1 MTPQY
6 SKTPLYSDHPQVQ
19 NKFGI
24 EDDNETEK
32 FPGFHTV
39 RVLTKRCLRTDISIV
54 IIPTLLGRLYCYLV
68 LVFGVIIG
76 QVVFYTLYICL

>member
-32 FPGFHTV
+32 FPQTKAWRSV
-39 RVLTKRCLRTDISIV
+39 RKYPPVLKAATCKNR
-54 IIPTLLGRLYCYLV
+54 P
-68 LVFGVIIG
+68 IG
-76 QVVFYTLYICL
+76 SQGNSMSWFPHGAGAY

>member
-32 FPGFHTV
+32 SPQ
-39 RVLTKRCLRTDISIV
+39 TKA
-54 IIPTLLGRLYCYLV
+54 
-68 LVFGVIIG
+68 
-76 QVVFYTLYICL
+76 